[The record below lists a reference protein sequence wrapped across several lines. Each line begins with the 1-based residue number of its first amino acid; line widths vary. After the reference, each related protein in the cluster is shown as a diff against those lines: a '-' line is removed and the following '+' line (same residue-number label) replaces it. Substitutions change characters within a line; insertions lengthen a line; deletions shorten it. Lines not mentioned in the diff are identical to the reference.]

1 LRSVRRFA
9 TQREGLTRK
18 SLFLSRRTAQFPPVR
33 PRGAMAPA
41 GPAKAGAAIWYVVLW
56 STQILAAKAFS
67 VHHGGGIAAV
77 FVACLAAELLKL
89 AACAAA
95 LRAGPRV
102 LLARTLAD
110 VRVGGPT
117 GEGATLL
124 AVAAAYVVYNV
135 LSYVNLQTVPA
146 SVYKALLSARLA
158 FAVGLD
164 AARTG
169 RCAAHRLA
177 GAIACAA
184 AAGVVA
190 PFRAEGSARF
200 LAVCAQAF
208 LSALAGAMTQRVLQA
223 RKDVGGAPETA
234 NTKGLAPA
242 AHRAAPAGVAADG
255 GADGAP
261 PSPMRLYLIDLAE
274 RNASLYT
281 VTSSALAA
289 ALATL
294 LLFQSVAAATTHGGA
309 PAAPDAAAAAL
320 AADAAPGYSSARAFA
335 AMALSVSLSAA
346 AGLSTSHL
354 LTVAGNVAKAM
365 LAGAEVCAV
374 SVASAALFGEPLGW
388 RIGGGIALTLLGFA
402 LHERVLPLPAALLAR
417 LPLRLQPFE
426 SEAEADAAQAAADA
440 AHAAHHRGG
449 KAWGSAAAAGLP
461 WQRVAGIVAGG
472 TLFTV
477 LFSYTVWSRLWF
489 LPRAARMSSY
499 VEAMD
504 APLEACASAPALWAR
519 HHRGTVPQRYTPRRP
534 AACPAATPFYAIS
547 EAPHGGTLLNMSC
560 PGGEAR
566 YAANFLDDDVRG
578 AVAGVTRGVVFDP
591 LGGALLLTHKVT
603 HLELTCTMPAAR
615 RAAVGHTAR
624 EVAMLP
630 GPLVRRL
637 EMAGHAGT
645 KTVTSAERPHVIV
658 LLLDALSRDTA
669 EAVLP
674 DFLALLRTP
683 RVFGANVAAALEFR
697 HLGVVGMSSA
707 ANWGAIFC
715 GGNCSGPGSVGGA
728 LPLLD
733 AARDAGWA
741 QGIMN
746 DFCPAYPY
754 PWLLNG
760 PGPEV
765 ILPDRFACMHP
776 GDRIDCRLHDSVTRS
791 WFAAGIAA
799 VSAPRPLTAPP
810 MFFTI
815 APHEAHSKRSRNY
828 DRLRRFEPDLIAGL
842 RTLNASG
849 TLSRSL
855 VLIMADH
862 GLHYGLRKE
871 KYAPAAEAHRG
882 PMMWALVGADVAA
895 GLLSAEGGVELAQRN
910 AASRFVVMHDVYRT
924 MAEAMGL
931 VGAPAAPGSA
941 GGELKVTPHAAAL
954 NFLRQ
959 DVPAGRTCRE
969 AGVPQGYC
977 ACLQR
982 KRGLAG

>member
-1 LRSVRRFA
+1 
-9 TQREGLTRK
+9 
-18 SLFLSRRTAQFPPVR
+18 
-33 PRGAMAPA
+33 MAPA

-67 VHHGGGIAAV
+67 VHHSGGIGAV

-89 AACAAA
+89 AACAVA
-95 LRAGPRV
+95 LRAGPRA

-117 GEGATLL
+117 GEGVTLL

-177 GAIACAA
+177 GAITCACAA
-184 AAGVVA
+184 CVVA

-200 LAVCAQAF
+200 VAVCAQAF

-223 RKDVGGAPETA
+223 RKDVGSGGAPETA
-234 NTKGLAPA
+234 HPKGLLAA
-242 AHRAAPAGVAADG
+242 AHRAAPAGAAPEGGAAD
-255 GADGAP
+255 AA

-294 LLFQSVAAATTHGGA
+294 LLFQSVAAAAHGGA
-309 PAAPDAAAAAL
+309 HDGPDAAAAAAAAAL
-320 AADAAPGYSSARAFA
+320 AADSAPASSSGRAFA

-354 LTVAGNVAKAM
+354 LNIAGNVAKAM

-388 RIGGGIALTLLGFA
+388 RIGAGIALTLVGFA
-402 LHERVLPLPAALLAR
+402 LHERVLPLPPALLSR
-417 LPLRLQPFE
+417 LPLRLQPFD
-426 SEAEADAAQAAADA
+426 SDADADAAQAAHDA
-440 AHAAHHRGG
+440 AHAAQRRG
-449 KAWGSAAAAGLP
+449 KEAGMP
-461 WQRVAGIVAGG
+461 WQRVASVAAGG
-472 TLFTV
+472 TLATV
-477 LFSYTVWSRLWF
+477 LFSYTAWSRLWF
-489 LPRAARMSSY
+489 LPPATRLASY

-504 APLEACASAPALWAR
+504 APLAACDAAPALWAK
-519 HHRGTVPQRYTPRRP
+519 HYSGAVPQRYALRRP
-534 AACPAATPFYAIS
+534 AACPPSTPFYAIS
-547 EAPHGGTLLNMSC
+547 QASHGGTLLNMSC

-591 LGGALLLTHKVT
+591 AGGPLTLTHKIT
-603 HLELTCTMPAAR
+603 HLELTCTMPATR
-615 RAAVGHTAR
+615 RAAAGHTAR
-624 EVAMLP
+624 EVALLP

-637 EMAGHAGT
+637 EMAGHVGS

-674 DFLALLRTP
+674 NFLGLMRTP
-683 RVFGANVAAALEFR
+683 GAFGASVAAVLEFR

-754 PWLLNG
+754 PWLVNG

-799 VSAPRPLTAPP
+799 LAAPRAPTAPP

-828 DRLRRFEPDLIAGL
+828 DRLARFEPQLMEGL

-849 TLSRSL
+849 TLARSL

-882 PMMWALVGADVAA
+882 PMMWALVGADVAPA
-895 GLLSAEGGVELAQRN
+895 LLSAEGGVALAARN
-910 AASRFVVMHDVYRT
+910 AASRFVTMHDVYRT
-924 MAEAMGL
+924 MADAMGL
-931 VGAPAAPGSA
+931 VGASAAPGSA

-959 DVPAGRTCRE
+959 DVPAGRTCRD

-982 KRGLAG
+982 KHGLAG